1 VIDSIFVSENEM
13 KKWFLSVFFGVLI
26 SVVAMSCTADIGEIE
41 QDAVVIDVRT
51 LQEWESGH
59 VETAIFL
66 PVSKLSESIES
77 VVPDKSQQVILYC
90 KSGVRARR
98 MLNLMEDLGYENV
111 INAKS
116 VKGASELLNV
126 GIVK

>member
-1 VIDSIFVSENEM
+1 MIDSIFVSENEM

>member
-1 VIDSIFVSENEM
+1 M